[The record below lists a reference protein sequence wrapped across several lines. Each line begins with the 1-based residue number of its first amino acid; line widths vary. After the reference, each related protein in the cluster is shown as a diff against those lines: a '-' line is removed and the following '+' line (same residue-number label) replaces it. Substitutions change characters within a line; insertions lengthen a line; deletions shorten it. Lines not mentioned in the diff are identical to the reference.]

1 MIMTLI
7 APLAIVTMGVGVS
20 CYGIVKG
27 IDFMYQ
33 TAMGKEKPITVIKFK
48 EWSVGK

>member
-7 APLAIVTMGVGVS
+7 APLAVVTMGVGVT
-20 CYGIVKG
+20 CYAVVKG
-27 IDFMYQ
+27 IDYMYQ
-33 TAMGKEKPITVIKFK
+33 TAIDKEKPITVIKFR